1 MLRRG
6 LVRRE
11 TAGALFLKGNKGT
24 KMRKF
29 EITYRLGVANFLP
42 RERQGNEI
50 RETTSEPIL
59 KWLDDAE
66 RKTGPVSI
74 VAIQHATEVVACRI

>member
-1 MLRRG
+1 
-6 LVRRE
+6 
-11 TAGALFLKGNKGT
+11 
-24 KMRKF
+24 MRKF

-59 KWLDDAE
+59 KWLDDTE
-66 RKTGPVSI
+66 MKIGPVSI
-74 VAIQHATEVVACRI
+74 VAIQNVA